1 MPLATFRTSV
11 FRNIAL
17 PFLLAAILLAI
28 GILQFGISRAT
39 ITITPVPQMREFSI
53 ELPAYVGTPGDA
65 PEQETDN
72 NAQTRVYAQWVSA
85 SKKAQQ
91 EFPTESVRLEKG
103 QSKGVAVIY
112 NNRTVAQLL
121 VRTTRLLAPDRKLF
135 RTAERIVI
143 PAGGT
148 EEVPIYADKDGPE
161 YDIPPTRFTIPGLS
175 PATQKLV
182 WAETKENTA
191 GGLRKIYT
199 VTARDIENARAQLK
213 KQLEAQLQ
221 QDIRQSIP
229 LGYELPPQP
238 LTLAVLSF
246 VPNAQAEEETEQ
258 FSAEMEAEIR
268 GIALHSESLF
278 SFLRQYVRK
287 NAPSGWE
294 EKKIITGSSS
304 LATSSNEN
312 IASGS
317 MPLSYSFQAEL
328 VPAVPETLIDTRILR
343 GKKKEDAKKI
353 IQQITQSEDV
363 SISLS
368 PFWIRRL
375 PSLASH
381 ISIVV
386 NMPR

>member
-11 FRNIAL
+11 FRNIAI

-39 ITITPVPQMREFSI
+39 ITITPVPQTREFSV
-53 ELPAYVGTPGDA
+53 ELPAYFGTPG
-65 PEQETDN
+65 ETPASETGN
-72 NAQTRVYAQWVSA
+72 NVQIYAQWLSA
-85 SKKAQQ
+85 SKKGQQ

-112 NNRTVAQLL
+112 NERPVAQLL
-121 VRTTRLLAPDRKLF
+121 VRTTRLLTPDGKLF
-135 RTAERIVI
+135 RTAERTVI

-148 EEVPIYADKDGPE
+148 EEVPIYADKLGPE

-182 WAETKENTA
+182 WAETKKNTA

-199 VTARDIENARAQLK
+199 VTARDIENARIQLQ
-213 KQLEAQLQ
+213 KQLEAQLR

-229 LGYELPPQP
+229 PGYELPPQP
-238 LTLAVLSF
+238 LNFTVLSF
-246 VPNAQAEEETEQ
+246 VPNVQAGEETEQ
-258 FSAEMEAEIR
+258 FRAEMEAEIR
-268 GIALHSESLF
+268 GVALHTESLF
-278 SFLRQYVRK
+278 PFLRQHVRK

-294 EKKIITGSSS
+294 EKKIITDNSS
-304 LATSSNEN
+304 LATPSNEN
-312 IASGS
+312 IANDSI
-317 MPLSYSFQAEL
+317 PLSYSFQAEL
-328 VPAVPETLIDTRILR
+328 VPAVPETLIDARLLR
-343 GKKKEDAKKI
+343 GKKKEEAQKI

-368 PFWIRRL
+368 PFWMRRL

-381 ISIVV
+381 ISVVV
-386 NMPR
+386 NTPRP